1 MNGVGKSTLLRAIAH
16 GELIVP
22 AHINVLHV
30 EQEIAGDETIALQSV
45 LDADLKRNY

>member
-1 MNGVGKSTLLRAIAH
+1 M
-16 GELIVP
+16 P

-45 LDADLKRNY
+45 LDADIKRLILSSSFLILIITCQV